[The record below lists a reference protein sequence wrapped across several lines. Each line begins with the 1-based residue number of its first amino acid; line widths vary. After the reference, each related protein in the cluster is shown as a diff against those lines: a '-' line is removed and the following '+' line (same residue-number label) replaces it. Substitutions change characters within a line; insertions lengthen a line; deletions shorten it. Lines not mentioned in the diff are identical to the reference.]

1 MLLRTRSQS
10 TKQHELRFYT
20 LLTAYGICQVD
31 MAVRREPG
39 QSKPLRL
46 QQAVRSKRHRRVRR
60 SWIALAVILVIV
72 VVGFAAVVFCLTDS
86 RQSLSHLVQKASVI

>member
-1 MLLRTRSQS
+1 
-10 TKQHELRFYT
+10 
-20 LLTAYGICQVD
+20 